1 MNIQS
6 DGSFGTARVQWRS
19 SSRCGTEAC
28 VEVAISD
35 NKAFVRSSRDT
46 AGRFLVF
53 DAAEWRAFLA
63 GVQNHEFD
71 ID

>member
-6 DGSFGTARVQWRS
+6 DNSTLASRVQWRTS
-19 SSRCGTEAC
+19 SLCANDGC

-35 NKAFVRSSRDT
+35 NKAFVRSTRDT
-46 AGRFLVF
+46 AGKYLVF

>member
-6 DGSFGTARVQWRS
+6 DNSAVASGVQWRTS
-19 SSRCGTEAC
+19 SLCGNDGC

-35 NKAFVRSSRDT
+35 NKAFVRSSKDIGGT
-46 AGRFLVF
+46 HLVF
-53 DAAEWRAFLA
+53 DAVEWKAFLA
-63 GVQNHEFD
+63 GAKNHEFD

>member
-6 DGSFGTARVQWRS
+6 NDSAGASLMEWRTS
-19 SSRCGTEAC
+19 SLCGTEAC

-35 NKAFVRSSRDT
+35 NKAFVRRSKDT
-46 AGRFLVF
+46 AAGHLVF
-53 DAAEWRAFLA
+53 DAAEWRAFVA
-63 GVQNHEFD
+63 GVRNHEFD